1 MGHKVP
7 IWVILVIMNFYWLTT
22 SVYDVIIQK
31 GFQMAINQM
40 EAGELTVLEGRV
52 TPSGRLKRIE
62 EFLGMPPMDSADRIK
77 SKK

>member
-40 EAGELTVLEGRV
+40 EAGELTILEGRV

-62 EFLGMPPMDSADRIK
+62 EFLGMPPMDSTDRIK